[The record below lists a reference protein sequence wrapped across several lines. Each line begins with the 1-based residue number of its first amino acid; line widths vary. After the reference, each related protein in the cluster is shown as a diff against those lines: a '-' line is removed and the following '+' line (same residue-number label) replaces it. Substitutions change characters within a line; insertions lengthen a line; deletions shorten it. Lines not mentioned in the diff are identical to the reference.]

1 MNTSDA
7 VIKLLEDNGVKHIFG
22 HPGEQI
28 LPFYQALNNSK
39 IKHILTRHEQGA
51 VHAADGYGRVSGK
64 FGVCLATAGPG
75 ALNLVMGI
83 ATAFKD
89 SVPMLVITGDNP
101 KTSNGKNSFQG
112 IDTVAI
118 FKPIVIKSFNP
129 HNGKVAIINI
139 KEALNILKKEP
150 RGPIH
155 INLSKD
161 VLLDEELGNVIER
174 KVIFSPNYDYSNL
187 DEAIGYLRKSR
198 RPFIVAG
205 DGIMWGGAI
214 QEFESFIRMNK
225 IPVATTY
232 HSRGII
238 NEENPLNLGMVGI
251 RGTPMAN
258 YALNNSD
265 LILTLGSKLS
275 NRTID
280 FEKSQNVANLSQYND
295 NFLKNYKNHKTKII
309 HVNIDKSSLKGNIK
323 IHGDV
328 KIVLNKLNSLNRV
341 VNSIDVDWLDVIY
354 KNDLKIAIPGLN
366 PANNLNQDQRP
377 LKPQLAID
385 EILKSSKGLH
395 VVNDAGSHTTWVNLL
410 IESDILQKLV
420 YSGGM
425 APMGYGLPASCG
437 VSIAK
442 NNESVILINGDGG
455 FQMNI
460 QELAT
465 LKSNN
470 LPILI
475 FVLNNYGLGVIRQWE
490 KLLSDDLRYE
500 VDLENPDFVA
510 IANAYGIDA
519 QRVETKDDLK
529 LAIDKGLKL
538 KKPYLVE
545 VIVDEE
551 DIPLPE

>member
-1 MNTSDA
+1 MNTSEA
-7 VIKLLEDNGVKHIFG
+7 IIKLLEDNGVEHIFG

-28 LPFYQALNNSK
+28 LPLYQALNNSK

-51 VHAADGYGRVSGK
+51 VHAADAYARVAGK
-64 FGVCLATAGPG
+64 FGVCISTAGPG
-75 ALNLVMGI
+75 ALNLVMGV

-89 SVPMLVITGDNP
+89 SVPMLIITGDNP
-101 KTSNGKNSFQG
+101 KNSNEKNSFQSV
-112 IDTVAI
+112 DTIAI

-129 HNGKVAIINI
+129 HNGKLAIMNI
-139 KEALNILKKEP
+139 KEALDILEKKP
-150 RGPIH
+150 NGPVH

-161 VLLDEELGNVIER
+161 VLLDSELGKVID
-174 KVIFSPNYDYSNL
+174 KKLIFSPNYGYDDL
-187 DEAIGYLRKSR
+187 EEATEMLKESK
-198 RPFIVAG
+198 RPLIVAG

-214 QEFESFIRMNK
+214 GDFEKFIQINK

-238 NEENPLNLGMVGI
+238 SEENPLNLGMVGI
-251 RGTPMAN
+251 RGTPMSN
-258 YALNNSD
+258 YALNHCD
-265 LILTLGSKLS
+265 LILILGSRLS

-280 FEKSQNVANLSQYND
+280 FEKSHYN
-295 NFLKNYKNHKTKII
+295 NSFLKNYKNHKLKII
-309 HVNIDKSSLKGNIK
+309 HVNIDEPSLKGNIK

-328 KIVLNKLNSLNRV
+328 KVVLERLNHLSRIT
-341 VNSIDVDWLDVIY
+341 NSTGNDWLDEIY
-354 KNDLKIAIPGLN
+354 KNDQKIAIDGLN
-366 PANNLNQDQRP
+366 SNQVA
-377 LKPQLAID
+377 LKPQVAID

-395 VVNDAGSHTTWVNLL
+395 VVNDAGSHTTWVTLL
-410 IESDILQKLV
+410 IKSDIVKKLV

-437 VSIAK
+437 VAIAK
-442 NNESVILINGDGG
+442 NGENVILINGDGG

-465 LKSNN
+465 IKTNN

-475 FVLNNYGLGVIRQWE
+475 FVLNNSQLGIIRQWE
-490 KLLSDDLRYE
+490 KLFSEDLRYE
-500 VDLENPDFVA
+500 IDLENPDFVSL
-510 IANAYGIDA
+510 ANAYGIDGEK
-519 QRVETKDDLK
+519 VETKNDLK

-538 KKPYLVE
+538 KRPYLIE

-551 DIPLPE
+551 DIPLPEG